1 MTVVL
6 LVIGLLV
13 GAVLG
18 YLLAHARSASRVA
31 ALSTELAAVRESTSR
46 ELEAQQRL
54 AAEQLAAA
62 RLTEEKLRE
71 AFAALSS
78 EALHRNSAAFLERA
92 EQALKQIATAAEGDL
107 AKRQQAIETL
117 LAPLK
122 ESLGKVEQQIQQVEK
137 ERADAYGALRQQVEA
152 MSQTSELLRAETQHL
167 VQALRSPQTRGA
179 WGEYQ
184 LRQVIEFAGMVEHC
198 HFHEQA
204 SVRGEEGRLRPDVTV
219 DLPGGKHVIIDAKVP
234 LAGYLDAI
242 AATDPA
248 IRDEQLRRHA
258 RHLREHVEQLG
269 SKNYWA
275 TLPNTPEFVVLYV
288 PAEAFLSAAL
298 DVEPDLIQRALEK
311 NVVIATP
318 TTLILML
325 LTVAFTWRQEA
336 LAANAQKVLELG
348 RELHGRLATMGG
360 HISRLGSQLGSAV
373 ESFNKTVA
381 SLEGRVLV
389 TARRLA
395 ELQVVSEE
403 LDPVRQIDVVPRQV
417 QAPELVAS
425 ASDALVSLADHPD
438 VSTPPTSGGDT
449 AFPELDTASGDP

>member
-1 MTVVL
+1 
-6 LVIGLLV
+6 
-13 GAVLG
+13 
-18 YLLAHARSASRVA
+18 
-31 ALSTELAAVRESTSR
+31 
-46 ELEAQQRL
+46 
-54 AAEQLAAA
+54 
-62 RLTEEKLRE
+62 
-71 AFAALSS
+71 
-78 EALHRNSAAFLERA
+78 
-92 EQALKQIATAAEGDL
+92 
-107 AKRQQAIETL
+107 
-117 LAPLK
+117 
-122 ESLGKVEQQIQQVEK
+122 
-137 ERADAYGALRQQVEA
+137 YGALRQQVEA

-248 IRDEQLRRHA
+248 SRDEQLRRHA

-403 LDPVRQIDVVPRQV
+403 LDQVRQIDVVPRQV

-438 VSTPPTSGGDT
+438 VPTPSTPRGDT